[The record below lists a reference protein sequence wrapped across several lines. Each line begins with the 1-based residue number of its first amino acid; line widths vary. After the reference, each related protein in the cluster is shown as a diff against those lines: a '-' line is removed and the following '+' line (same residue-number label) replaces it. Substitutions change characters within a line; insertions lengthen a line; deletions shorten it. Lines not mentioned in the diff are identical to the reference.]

1 MVNEAMNLF
10 KEMHCR
16 NIIPDVV
23 TYTTLIDG
31 LCNVGRLADALKVF
45 EDILVKGYSLD
56 VYTYTV
62 MIKEFCNKGFFDEA
76 LTMLSIMK
84 GNGCIPYTK
93 TYENDKA
100 EKLLREMIARDLPYD
115 QN

>member
-16 NIIPDVV
+16 KIIPDVV

-45 EDILVKGYSLD
+45 EDILVKGYNLD
-56 VYTYTV
+56 VYAYTV
-62 MIKEFCNKGFFDEA
+62 MIKAFCNKGFFDEA

-84 GNGCIPYTK
+84 DNGCIPDNK
-93 TYENDKA
+93 TYKTI
-100 EKLLREMIARDLPYD
+100 REIYHMIKTR
-115 QN
+115 